1 MSLPDRAAQTERR
14 LRIIGWT
21 GAILLAIGIFLES
34 SSSDI
39 GSMLP
44 NLPPGSDKVAH
55 AFSYA
60 LLSACLTL
68 ATARPG
74 IAVVASGLYGLSD
87 EFHQSFVPRRTS
99 DVFDLVADVVGA
111 VIGALAV
118 VFLRRRL
125 AKRRIE

>member
-1 MSLPDRAAQTERR
+1 MPLPELAAATERR
-14 LRIIGWT
+14 LRIIGWA

-44 NLPPGSDKVAH
+44 NLPPGSDKVVH

-68 ATARPG
+68 ATARPSV
-74 IAVVASGLYGLSD
+74 AVAGASLYGLSD
-87 EFHQSFVPRRTS
+87 EFHQSFVPGRTP
-99 DVFDLVADVVGA
+99 DVFDLVADVGGA
-111 VIGALAV
+111 VIGALCV

-125 AKRRIE
+125 ARRRIE

>member
-1 MSLPDRAAQTERR
+1 MTEGAARTERR
-14 LRIIGWT
+14 LRVIGWVCT
-21 GAILLAIGIFLES
+21 ILLAIGIFLES

-44 NLPPGSDKVAH
+44 ELPPGSDKVAH

-74 IAVVASGLYGLSD
+74 FAVMVSSLYGLSD
-87 EFHQSFVPRRTS
+87 EFHQSFVPGRTP
-99 DVFDLVADVVGA
+99 DVFDLVADVGGA
-111 VIGALAV
+111 AIGALGV

>member
-1 MSLPDRAAQTERR
+1 MPERAARTERR
-14 LRIIGWT
+14 LRIIGWACT
-21 GAILLAIGIFLES
+21 VLLALGIFLES

-55 AFSYA
+55 AFMYA

-74 IAVVASGLYGLSD
+74 FAVVVSSLYGVSD
-87 EFHQSFVPRRTS
+87 EVHQSFVPGRTS
-99 DVFDLVADVVGA
+99 DVFDLVADVTGA
-111 VIGALAV
+111 LIGALGVA
-118 VFLRRRL
+118 FLRRRL